1 MKKKLSRAMKVFLV
15 LLFVLSSL
23 QLEVLAPAAQAVT
36 QKEIDALK
44 NDASSYA
51 QQRKALQA
59 EIDKLKDDKEDA
71 LAKKALLD
79 QQSAALASQIA
90 AIEGVIANYDLLIE
104 QTEAELAETEEKERA
119 QYALFCKRVRAMEE
133 NGTVSYWSIL
143 FKSEDFTDLL
153 GRLSDIQEIMDYD
166 QGVIDTLQDLQTQI
180 AAKQA
185 ELEAH
190 RADQEAQK
198 KELSERKAE
207 LDDQRAAATAL
218 INRIKENE
226 EAAKALL
233 AEKEKAYN
241 DIQAQIKKKEQEL
254 AAQLGSGTKGGYA
267 WPVSSRYITSP
278 YGYRGAVTGVVTNG
292 NHKGVDIGRTYYTS
306 EVKAAK
312 AGVVTISQWNNSYGN
327 YVVVSHGT
335 GYSTLYAH
343 MSSRKV
349 TVGQKVSQGQVLG
362 ITGATGNVNGPH
374 LHFEIRE
381 NGQLVDPLK
390 YLTNYIRGNW

>member
-143 FKSEDFTDLL
+143 FKSE
-153 GRLSDIQEIMDYD
+153 E
-166 QGVIDTLQDLQTQI
+166 
-180 AAKQA
+180 
-185 ELEAH
+185 
-190 RADQEAQK
+190 
-198 KELSERKAE
+198 
-207 LDDQRAAATAL
+207 
-218 INRIKENE
+218 
-226 EAAKALL
+226 
-233 AEKEKAYN
+233 
-241 DIQAQIKKKEQEL
+241 
-254 AAQLGSGTKGGYA
+254 
-267 WPVSSRYITSP
+267 
-278 YGYRGAVTGVVTNG
+278 
-292 NHKGVDIGRTYYTS
+292 IGR
-306 EVKAAK
+306 
-312 AGVVTISQWNNSYGN
+312 
-327 YVVVSHGT
+327 
-335 GYSTLYAH
+335 AH
-343 MSSRKV
+343 V
-349 TVGQKVSQGQVLG
+349 
-362 ITGATGNVNGPH
+362 
-374 LHFEIRE
+374 
-381 NGQLVDPLK
+381 
-390 YLTNYIRGNW
+390 

>member
-1 MKKKLSRAMKVFLV
+1 MKKKLSRTMKVFLV

-278 YGYRGAVTGVVTNG
+278 YGYRGAVPGVVTNG